1 MAQPNSRRTLKEY
14 CLRKLGAPV
23 IQINVDY
30 DQIEDCIDDAIQM
43 FENFHMDG
51 TKRIYLKH
59 LVTATDVTNKYIP
72 VPEQVIY
79 VKQLLPLNTSALG
92 VGSGLFDAK
101 YQIHMNDIYN
111 LNGFVG
117 SLSYYKQIGQYLETL
132 DMVLTGVPQISFQRY
147 ENRIY
152 IHGEWWDNE
161 IKEGD
166 YLVAE
171 VYQTVD
177 VAGIY
182 NNAFLKEYT
191 TALIKEIWGR
201 NLSKFEGVQ
210 LPGGVTLNG
219 REILSEAREDLER
232 IKEQMR
238 LGSEMPVDFFIG

>member
-14 CLRKLGAPV
+14 CLRKLGSPV

-59 LVTATDVTNKYIP
+59 QVSATDVANKYIT
-72 VPEQVIY
+72 VPGQVIY
-79 VKQLLPLNTSALG
+79 VKQLLPFNTSALG

-171 VYQTVD
+171 VYHTVD
-177 VAGIY
+177 AAGIY

-191 TALIKEIWGR
+191 TALIKKQWAT
-201 NLSKFEGVQ
+201 NMKKFDGVQ
-210 LPGGVTLNG
+210 LPGGVTLNSQTMFEEAIQ
-219 REILSEAREDLER
+219 EIEKIRED
-232 IKEQMR
+232 MR

>member
-1 MAQPNSRRTLKEY
+1 MAQPNSRKTLKEY

-79 VKQLLPLNTSALG
+79 VKQLLPFNTSALG